1 MSFLAPPSPTRA
13 RNRARGFTL
22 IELMVTVAI
31 VAILAAI
38 AAPSFTGMIERWRVR
53 QAAEELQSTLYY
65 ARSEAIKRSGG
76 ITIEA
81 PSGWNNGWNVKHTSS
96 SVPLQ
101 TTPAPNKIG
110 ITQTEGTFYVDRWG
124 MVATT
129 ANGAAT
135 KVEFIIYPDGKGNSS
150 PNASRLCAGQGGR
163 IQILPLSQSCT

>member
-1 MSFLAPPSPTRA
+1 MSFLAPPPPTRA
-13 RNRARGFTL
+13 RARGFTL
-22 IELMVTVAI
+22 IELMVTIAI

-81 PSGWNNGWNVKHTSS
+81 ASGWGSGWSVKHTLGGTTTE
-96 SVPLQ
+96 LQ
-101 TTPAPNKIG
+101 TTPAPKKIG
-110 ITQTEGTFYVDRWG
+110 VTQTNNTFYVDRWG

-135 KVEFIIYPDGKGNSS
+135 KVEFIIYPEGKGDSS

-163 IQILPLSQSCT
+163 IQILPLSQNCT